1 MEIWQI
7 GFHDWTIRDGED
19 YRAKVRYI
27 RMNPVEKQL
36 TERPEDWPFGSACG
50 KFVLDRKPGE
60 IQILSFRG

>member
-27 RMNPVEKQL
+27 QMNPVEA
-36 TERPEDWPFGSACG
+36 RC
-50 KFVLDRKPGE
+50 
-60 IQILSFRG
+60 